1 MGFTHR
7 AGEGYGRA
15 SMATTTSQSDSGQR
29 SNQGTQTGLN
39 ENVAAALAYVLGWV
53 TGIVMYFVESDNRT
67 VRFHSAQSIVVF
79 GVLFVVSVVLS
90 FIQGALSLALSP
102 LGTGGNVALGLLSMV
117 LGLTS
122 VAIGIG
128 GFVLWVYL
136 LVRTY
141 QGRNPRIPVAAGIA
155 ENIA

>member
-1 MGFTHR
+1 MGFIRR

-29 SNQGTQTGLN
+29 SSQGTQTGLD
-39 ENVAAALAYVLGWV
+39 ENVAAALAYVLGWI
-53 TGIVMYFVESDNRT
+53 TGIVMYVVESDNRT
-67 VRFHSAQSIVVF
+67 VRFHAAQSVVVF
-79 GVLFVVSVVLS
+79 GGLFVVSVALS
-90 FIQGALSLALSP
+90 FVQGALSLALSP

-117 LGLTS
+117 LGLVS
-122 VAIGIG
+122 AVIGIG

-141 QGRNPRIPVAAGIA
+141 QGGDPRIPVAAGIA